1 MSQHPDATV
10 TLEGIKRQAKRIKR
24 AEQVQHATALD
35 RAAAEAGYS
44 NYAHA
49 HRALSSAPRATPAPP
64 LFKAPSFDTST
75 LGKLPSMSSDIL
87 AALSRIAERKG
98 NPGRNGEMSFTASEL
113 QAELRSMKPAA
124 DHKRLAAAI
133 KPDNV
138 GRVIS
143 MLRGHP
149 TWANLPLSVLYKA
162 KTTDEVE
169 EILVEH
175 AAAPSP

>member
-1 MSQHPDATV
+1 MSQHPDAPV
-10 TLEGIKRQAKRIKR
+10 TLESIKRQAKRIKR

-64 LFKAPSFDTST
+64 LFKTPSLDTSALGT
-75 LGKLPSMSSDIL
+75 LPLMSSDIL
-87 AALSRIAERKG
+87 AALSRIAERNG
-98 NPGRNGEMSFTASEL
+98 NPGRNGEMSFLTSEL
-113 QAELRSMKPAA
+113 QAELRSIKPAA
-124 DHKRLAAAI
+124 GHKQLAVAI

-138 GRVIS
+138 RRVIS
-143 MLRGHP
+143 ILRGHP
-149 TWANLPLSVLYKA
+149 TWANVPLSVLYKA
-162 KTTDEVE
+162 KTADEVE
-169 EILVEH
+169 EILVER